1 MDITKQA
8 EINNFVTTLTLGIA
22 VLELSCIY
30 VWTNNARRLRGLRW
44 TGSYHTP
51 LIPKDRFNPSLMVLK
66 RGTSLIMNGLMIIKM
81 DTLSVSTV
89 LVSGLPR
96 MLDREKQTW

>member
-1 MDITKQA
+1 MA
-8 EINNFVTTLTLGIA
+8 W
-22 VLELSCIY
+22 ELSHSIG
-30 VWTNNARRLRGLRW
+30 N
-44 TGSYHTP
+44 P
-51 LIPKDRFNPSLMVLK
+51 LIPKGHFNPSLMVLK
-66 RGTSLIMNGLMIIKM
+66 RGTSLIMNGWMIIKM